1 MRTYT
6 SSLSFEFSGSTCKW
20 HLVAVNSYGG
30 HSEFGQGKGDGVFK
44 IINKWQINFSDM
56 EGKPKTYDAY
66 FSFVKGGRILWMNDA
81 QYTGSGIFTEFKK
94 AD

>member
-30 HSEFGQGKGDGVFK
+30 HSEFGQGIGDGVFK
-44 IINKWQINFSDM
+44 IINKWQINFSKWK
-56 EGKPKTYDAY
+56 ENQKPMM
-66 FSFVKGGRILWMNDA
+66 L
-81 QYTGSGIFTEFKK
+81 IFLL
-94 AD
+94 

>member
-1 MRTYT
+1 MANQF
-6 SSLSFEFSGSTCKW
+6 FE
-20 HLVAVNSYGG
+20 
-30 HSEFGQGKGDGVFK
+30 
-44 IINKWQINFSDM
+44 M

-81 QYTGSGIFTEFKK
+81 QYTGSGIFTKFKK